1 MHFLNVDLEIESH
14 QNLQPIVEGLG
25 DKVMNLYC
33 GKAQDHYLATFEL
46 SDVSAADPDSIIS
59 NFCLLIENLEGEGK
73 KLWDSAFAKV
83 FDIGYEAGL
92 QPSSYSSEISPG
104 TIKKISMLGASIR
117 VTIYP
122 HSSISSGG

>member
-1 MHFLNVDLEIESH
+1 MGTHFLNVDLEIESH

-59 NFCLLIENLEGEGK
+59 NFCLLIENLEDEGK

-122 HSSISSGG
+122 PFEH